1 MTALAQTR
9 PVPRPSPGDMPE
21 PRTPGAVW
29 VAWGE
34 SYTLQRGQAVL
45 ARIVIDGDDIVR
57 TTTQRMPL
65 MLAHH
70 VCADV
75 AAVQAWLARGGR

>member
-21 PRTPGAVW
+21 PRTPGAAW

-34 SYTLQRGQAVL
+34 SYTLQRGQVAL
-45 ARIVIDGDDIVR
+45 ARIVIDGDDVR